1 MSSNLCKI
9 PCDAMPVIT
18 ETGFGKAINPL
29 MHPSRNADF
38 NVLIYLIDGE
48 MEVFEGGIPYVLTA
62 NNMCLLKS
70 SVPHWGKRNFRS
82 GTSWYYI
89 HFEIPKVESESEL
102 PTNQINLFE
111 NSTCEN
117 IDSYYITMPKIADL
131 GKNNS
136 IKYRMKQIVQS
147 YNTGSLMN
155 ASIMLWQV
163 LLEFYSHVNN
173 SEKHSLDFNES
184 NMKIKQTVNF
194 INEFYN
200 QKIPQEKIERELN
213 LSYKYLS
220 ALFKEKTGK
229 TIKQYQLSLRIKKAV
244 ELLCET
250 NMPIVEISRQTGFYD
265 EFYFSRIFKREMG
278 ESPLRF
284 RIAYTPKI

>member
-1 MSSNLCKI
+1 MES
-9 PCDAMPVIT
+9 T
-18 ETGFGKAINPL
+18 
-29 MHPSRNADF
+29 
-38 NVLIYLIDGE
+38 YLE
-48 MEVFEGGIPYVLTA
+48 H
-62 NNMCLLKS
+62 N
-70 SVPHWGKRNFRS
+70 H
-82 GTSWYYI
+82 
-89 HFEIPKVESESEL
+89 
-102 PTNQINLFE
+102 
-111 NSTCEN
+111 
-117 IDSYYITMPKIADL
+117 
-131 GKNNS
+131 
-136 IKYRMKQIVQS
+136 
-147 YNTGSLMN
+147 
-155 ASIMLWQV
+155 
-163 LLEFYSHVNN
+163 
-173 SEKHSLDFNES
+173 
-184 NMKIKQTVNF
+184 F